1 MLPYLPK
8 IINYPVVASLN
19 PSKKGSLGFKI
30 QKSIV
35 TAELEIDH
43 IESELTALKS
53 VEQTI
58 QGLVD
63 AYSFLSGD
71 SYEVRMEAIKREDKI
86 DVFKGREFREF
97 LPNLTDDELPKV
109 EFLMSFAVEHMSL
122 RFALSNFKNA
132 KHYTAYTGL
141 YIYLVVENI
150 KKYFYPIDLKN
161 EGKEWLG
168 LRQKLS
174 LSREDIDFVKTFA
187 DHVRHGKYQDISG
200 KDNTKILTLGAGII
214 YKFYKYLLDLHNY
227 DNKIN

>member
-1 MLPYLPK
+1 MPS
-8 IINYPVVASLN
+8 INPL
-19 PSKKGSLGFKI
+19 KKGSLGFKI

-35 TAELEIDH
+35 TAELEDDH

-71 SYEVRMEAIKREDKI
+71 NYEVKMEAIIRDGKLE
-86 DVFKGREFREF
+86 VFKEREFGEF
-97 LPNLTDDELPKV
+97 LPSLADDELPKT

-141 YIYLVVENI
+141 YIYLVVENV
-150 KKYFYPIDLKN
+150 KKYFYPADLKN
-161 EGKEWLG
+161 ESEEWRG

-174 LSREDIDFVKTFA
+174 LKRENF
-187 DHVRHGKYQDISG
+187 
-200 KDNTKILTLGAGII
+200 
-214 YKFYKYLLDLHNY
+214 
-227 DNKIN
+227 